1 MFWKALALTGLT
13 AGIGAV
19 IVHHRGKAKVGD
31 TVKFWY
37 RPIATPDTGKFGTG
51 NFGTQ
56 AIELVGRVVAKRDP
70 IYGPF
75 YDIQL
80 FSTPKNLGP
89 EVDALLRSLP
99 STIESVKDK
108 DIIQNLGMMATITGG
123 VAAPGSYT

>member
-13 AGIGAV
+13 AAVGAV

-37 RPIATPDTGKFGTG
+37 RPGHILGQ
-51 NFGTQ
+51 NVGTQ
-56 AIELVGRVVAKRDP
+56 AIELTGRVVAKRDP

-75 YDIQL
+75 YDVQL
-80 FSTPKNLGP
+80 FATPKHLGP
-89 EVDALLRSLP
+89 EISAMLAGLP

-108 DIIQNLGMMATITGG
+108 DITQNLGMLATIS
-123 VAAPGSYT
+123 A